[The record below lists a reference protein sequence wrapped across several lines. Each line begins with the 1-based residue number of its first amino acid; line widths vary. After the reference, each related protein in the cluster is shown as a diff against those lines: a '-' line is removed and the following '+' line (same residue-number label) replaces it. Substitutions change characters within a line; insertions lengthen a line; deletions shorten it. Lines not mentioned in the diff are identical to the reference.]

1 MFTIVSTVILFA
13 LTLMW
18 RNDSGINLFIKVAL
32 AAMSVWGIVLIAQ
45 GAF

>member
-1 MFTIVSTVILFA
+1 MFTILSTLILFL

-18 RNDSGINLFIKVAL
+18 RNDDAINITIKIAL
-32 AAMSVWGIVLIAQ
+32 AAMSVWGIVLIAK